1 MSDDTTLAAF
11 DKAFELVTH
20 VAELMQETL
29 AQRGLTT
36 PKAQVI
42 FALHHDGP
50 QVQRKLSEAL
60 RCTPRHVTALIDNLS
75 EAGFVARGPHPTDR
89 RATLVTLTQQGV
101 EAAERMVR
109 EREKSAD
116 ELLGEVP
123 EDQLK
128 AFIAVADRFIGG
140 QSDE

>member
-1 MSDDTTLAAF
+1 MSGDTTLAAF

-20 VAELMQETL
+20 VAELMQDAL

-42 FALHHDGP
+42 YALHHEGP

-89 RATLVTLTQQGV
+89 RATLVTLTPQGV
-101 EAAERMVR
+101 EAAERMAR
-109 EREKSAD
+109 ERKESAE
-116 ELLGEVP
+116 ELLGDVP
-123 EDQLK
+123 DHQLV
-128 AFIAVADRFIGG
+128 AFIAVADRFIRGR
-140 QSDE
+140 SDE